1 MLVEFGQIR
10 PQVTDVLHLLHQ
22 DLVKTVYVVLN
33 IGLRLLNVLQKAHV
47 LLDDIDDVINVLPV
61 L

>member
-10 PQVTDVLHLLHQ
+10 PQVADVLHLLHQ
-22 DLVKTVYVVLN
+22 DLVKIVYVVLN
-33 IGLRLLNVLQKAHV
+33 IGLGLLNVLQKAHV
-47 LLDDIDDVINVLPV
+47 LLDYIDDVINVLPV